1 MKITKRQLHKIII
14 EELNEISAKQG
25 AHDDRMG
32 QQKNQ
37 RTAKQAEAD
46 ELQQVLGYDWEVNLR
61 MLEDRYQITV
71 NRAYTGGDGALEEG
85 CGDPDDELD
94 ADQIASL
101 EEPIDATADMSDD
114 DVDRLAAALAAQA
127 EMWDDSW

>member
-1 MKITKRQLHKIII
+1 MKITRKQLHKIII
-14 EELNEISAKQG
+14 EELNEISPKQR
-25 AHDDRMG
+25 AHDDRMA
-32 QQKNQ
+32 QQKDQ
-37 RTAKQAEAD
+37 RTVKQAEAD
-46 ELQQVLGYDWEVNLR
+46 ELQQVLGYDWKVNLR

-85 CGDPDDELD
+85 YADPDDELD

-127 EMWDDSW
+127 EMWDEDW

>member
-85 CGDPDDELD
+85 YGDPDDELD

>member
-1 MKITKRQLHKIII
+1 MKITRKQLHKIIE
-14 EELNEISAKQG
+14 EELNEISGKQR
-25 AHDDRMG
+25 AHDDRMA

-37 RTAKQAEAD
+37 RVAKQAEAD
-46 ELQQVLGYDWEVNLR
+46 ELQQVLGYDWKVNLR

-101 EEPIDATADMSDD
+101 EEPIDATADMSDEE
-114 DVDRLAAALAAQA
+114 VMRLAAALAAQA
-127 EMWDDSW
+127 ESWGDDW